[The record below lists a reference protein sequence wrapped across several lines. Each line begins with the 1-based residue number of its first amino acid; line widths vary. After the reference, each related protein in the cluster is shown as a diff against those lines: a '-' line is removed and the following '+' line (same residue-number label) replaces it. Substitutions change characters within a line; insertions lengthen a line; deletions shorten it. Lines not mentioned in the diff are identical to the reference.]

1 MVQAHKIYTIKVFS
15 LFVQL
20 KEESEFYRCT
30 AVVAGQQY
38 VAEHYDL
45 NRVQRWCRGKYIVD
59 VLEGGLKYCCECG
72 LFGHFGLP
80 CSHILRVK
88 KQCACSAFVYFK
100 PEANNDRL
108 G

>member
-45 NRVQRWCRGKYIVD
+45 NSVQRWCRGKNIVD

-72 LFGHFGLP
+72 LFEHFGLP
-80 CSHILRVK
+80 CSHMLRVRRR
-88 KQCACSAFVYFK
+88 CVFSYFVQGEHEGSY
-100 PEANNDRL
+100 DRQ